1 MIKNLKIKIT
11 TISLF
16 FGGICFCAAQTI
28 LPVPRNIQ
36 QAYAG
41 STRSKSGSPGKNYWQ
56 NREDYIIKVNFD
68 PGTRKLTGTV
78 GIDFTNNSPDTLN
91 KVWFKLY
98 PNLYQAEAPRAILV
112 ASSDLTTGVKIKNI
126 RIDGLELDSAKRVIK
141 GTNMILR
148 GKNILPGQH
157 VHYDIDYQ
165 YTLNKGS
172 FIRTGQID
180 SGAFFI
186 AYFFPRL
193 AVYDDVDGWNTY
205 PYTGQYEFYNDFCH
219 FNAEITVPG
228 DYQVWATG
236 NLTNADEVYTPKFVE
251 RLKNAGET
259 DSVIDVVTQADIK
272 AGNITRKNITNTWK
286 FEADNVTDM
295 AFGISNHYVWKS
307 TSLIV
312 DPVSKRRAR
321 VDAVFNPE
329 HKTYLPIINYAR
341 KTVSIIS
348 TRFPGIP
355 YPYAHETVFDGP
367 DEMEFPMMVDNR
379 PFDNSADA
387 IELTAHEIFHT
398 LFPFYVGTNET
409 KYSFM
414 DEGWATFAEFAFHPL
429 IAPSVPENYNIS
441 DVNNSAGSEQDVP
454 IMTLTPQLAGAARFA
469 DKDLKPALGYLYVK
483 ELLGDKVFF
492 KALNYYISQWAGKHP
507 TPYDFFNCMNTAS
520 GQNIDWFWNNWF
532 FEKGIPDLAI
542 SKVEHNNQNYT
553 VTITNNGTEIV
564 PVHVTVYYEDGT
576 TDLFTAPI
584 IVWSKGNK
592 TTKLSFK
599 AAQPIQKLILGTAYD
614 ADINKKDNIWPR
626 SGF

>member
-1 MIKNLKIKIT
+1 MTKFGKIKIITFSLLFTSTYFT
-11 TISLF
+11 T
-16 FGGICFCAAQTI
+16 AQTA
-28 LPVPRNIQ
+28 LPLPRNIQ
-36 QAYAG
+36 QAYVNG
-41 STRSKSGSPGKNYWQ
+41 TRDKNGSPGKNYWQ
-56 NREDYIIKVNFD
+56 NREDYIIRVSFD
-68 PGTRKLTGTV
+68 PLTRKLSGTV

-91 KVWFKLY
+91 RAWFKLY
-98 PNLYQAEAPRAILV
+98 PNLYQAEAPRAITV
-112 ASSDLTTGVKIKNI
+112 AASDLTAGVKIKNI
-126 RIDGLELDSAKRVIK
+126 RIDGQELDSAKRIIR
-141 GTNMILR
+141 GTNMVLR
-148 GKNILPGQH
+148 GRNILPRQH

-219 FNAEITVPG
+219 FNTEITVPG

-236 NLTNADEVYTPKFVE
+236 NQTNADEVYIPKIAN
-251 RLKNAGET
+251 KIKKASET
-259 DSVIDVVTQADIK
+259 DSVIEVITEADIK
-272 AGNITRKNITNTWK
+272 AGNITRKNSTNTWK
-286 FEADNVTDM
+286 FEADNVTDL
-295 AFGISNHYVWKS
+295 AFGTSNHYVWRS
-307 TSLIV
+307 TSVVV
-312 DPVSKRRAR
+312 DPVSKRRTR

-329 HKTYLPIINYAR
+329 HPTYVPIIGYAR
-341 KTVSIIS
+341 KTVAIIS
-348 TRFPGIP
+348 TKFPGIP
-355 YPYAHETVFDGP
+355 YPYAHETIFDGP

-379 PFDNSADA
+379 PFDNSPDA

-429 IAPSVPENYNIS
+429 IDPSVPENYNIS
-441 DVNNSAGSEQDVP
+441 DVNNSAGTEQDVP
-454 IMTLTPQLAGAARFA
+454 IMTLTPQLAGSARFA

-492 KALNYYISQWAGKHP
+492 KALNYYISQWAGNHP

-520 GQNIDWFWNNWF
+520 GQKLDWFWNNWF

-542 SKVEHNNQNYT
+542 SMVEHQNQNYT
-553 VTITNNGTEIV
+553 ITISSNGGGIV
-564 PVHVTVYYEDGT
+564 PVHLSVYYNDGSI
-576 TDLFTAPI
+576 DLFTANI
-584 IVWSKGNK
+584 AVWSKGNK
-592 TTKLSFK
+592 TTTLNFK
-599 AAQPIQKLILGTAYD
+599 AAKAIQKLVLGTVYD
-614 ADINKKDNIWPR
+614 ADINNKDNIWPR
-626 SGF
+626 